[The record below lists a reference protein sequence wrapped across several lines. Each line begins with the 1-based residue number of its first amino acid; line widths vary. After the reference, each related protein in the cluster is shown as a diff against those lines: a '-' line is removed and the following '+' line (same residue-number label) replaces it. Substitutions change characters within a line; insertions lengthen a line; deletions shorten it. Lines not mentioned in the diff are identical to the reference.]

1 MEISPISE
9 VEHSAQ
15 VLESY
20 SFDFTRP
27 ILVHNSNSAQNIL
40 MLNKYCWG
48 NRTLNYRNKSGVLK
62 ILAL

>member
-1 MEISPISE
+1 MEITPLSG

-20 SFDFTRP
+20 SFDFTGP
-27 ILVHNSNSAQNIL
+27 ILVHNSNSAQNTS

-48 NRTLNYRNKSGVLK
+48 NRTLNYRKKSGVLK